1 MNELIHD
8 GTPVT
13 GNAGQC
19 ASIRSQHFAGA
30 MLPFWDTRNRPLLE
44 AKNEVLCGRH
54 VPARLG
60 HNRFRAASRV
70 RCDLDPYSTIP
81 AFTATA
87 RRAASVGD
95 HEIRSSKW
103 NSSHDCRTLA
113 PRKIFGMGEV
123 SWDRRLDSAGRLG
136 QDIADGCCSSGF
148 RVSNLT
154 SPWASASW

>member
-19 ASIRSQHFAGA
+19 ASIRSQHFGGA

-60 HNRFRAASRV
+60 HHRFRAASRL

-81 AFTATA
+81 ASLLLLEEPLPSLTT
-87 RRAASVGD
+87 
-95 HEIRSSKW
+95 K
-103 NSSHDCRTLA
+103 
-113 PRKIFGMGEV
+113 FGPPNG
-123 SWDRRLDSAGRLG
+123 
-136 QDIADGCCSSGF
+136 
-148 RVSNLT
+148 
-154 SPWASASW
+154 